1 MSNHVRSVDW
11 IMHIPT
17 ELHTEIKR
25 AAEKAGVSIEEYVE
39 TVLSDA
45 LTQLQKSPSKPESRR
60 HTVNLAP

>member
-1 MSNHVRSVDW
+1 
-11 IMHIPT
+11 MHIPT